1 MFLAIIV
8 IAIGLIILVIKSPLF
23 KTFIL
28 KDTEEKQEGFL
39 SHPNFTH
46 LLNKEG
52 KAITDLRPAGTVLI
66 DDKRY
71 DVVTEGDYVSVGERI
86 TVYQVEGGRIVVRK
100 INA

>member
-1 MFLAIIV
+1 MFLAIVV
-8 IAIGLIILVIKSPLF
+8 IAIGLIILLIKSPLF

-28 KDTEEKQEGFL
+28 EDTEEKQEGFL
-39 SHPNFTH
+39 SHPDFQY

-66 DDKRY
+66 EDKRY
-71 DVVTEGDYVSVGERI
+71 DVVTEGDYISVGERI

-100 INA
+100 ITT